1 MMQPA
6 TQAATKAH
14 QIMPETAKISAQ
26 TSWYVMKN
34 NSQRTYGQWT
44 LARSISSV
52 ADARAEAGKVRD
64 LARRETDAV
73 LGVRSNSLCSG
84 PNIPS
89 AKALD
94 WCASIP
100 VLMKASGNA
109 RLNRLRN
116 LLGVSGSA

>member
-44 LARSISSV
+44 LARSFSSV
-52 ADARAEAGKVRD
+52 AEAGKVRD
-64 LARRETDAV
+64 LARRETEAV

-100 VLMKASGNA
+100 VLMTASGNA